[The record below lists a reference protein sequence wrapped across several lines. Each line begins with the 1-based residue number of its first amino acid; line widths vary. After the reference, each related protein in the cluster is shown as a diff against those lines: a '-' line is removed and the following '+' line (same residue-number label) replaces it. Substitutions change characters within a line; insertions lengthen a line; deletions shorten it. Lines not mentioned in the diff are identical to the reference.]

1 MPNLAFD
8 IIGIYINKFYISIKF
23 KHSTTSYSKNV
34 GSYTTSHSLMFISL
48 RIDYR
53 RLMETFFNI
62 HLFMDW
68 LPKVNGDLHFKFNWT
83 SYLYYTHF
91 VLNIYWHFIQKP
103 DKIPKTHKFWGLKS
117 IFDILFAYLLDSF
130 KPLFSGIF
138 KAFVYYLFITGKVS
152 YAPLLF
158 YYTSESWF
166 L

>member
-1 MPNLAFD
+1 M
-8 IIGIYINKFYISIKF
+8 YISLWIG
-23 KHSTTSYSKNV
+23 YQ
-34 GSYTTSHSLMFISL
+34 
-48 RIDYR
+48 
-53 RLMETFFNI
+53 RLMETLS
-62 HLFMDW
+62 LFHTIQTAKIYICTFSINADMQFRQNN
-68 LPKVNGDLHFKFNWT
+68 KRFNWT

-91 VLNIYWHFIQKP
+91 LINIYWHFIQKMK
-103 DKIPKTHKFWGLKS
+103 KIPKTYTFWGLKS
-117 IFDILFAYLLDSF
+117 VSDISSAYLLHSF